1 MKKRNMPKIS
11 AVILAVLICV
21 FAGILIGKLKENY
34 DPEIFSENYIS
45 VDEVKQELIFT
56 VYSQEEW
63 DEWFEGGKK
72 DYLTGAVLDELLKRL
87 GVSEQIDFSEK
98 RKNAAVSRTEW
109 NQVYAQILAF
119 LDMEQSVKKETLLV
133 LNRMEMEDQTVLVT
147 NQGDFYTKMQNTYFT
162 DWMSYDVYIKE
173 DQCIGIAQVSEQEQ
187 TIENAYLKSCQDEK
201 ISFLFA
207 GAVYEKELQERW
219 ISCEPG
225 VCDLVFRDGAL
236 TAIKTKQD
244 IIQGQMLSY
253 DDSEIEIE
261 DYGRIHHNGKLP
273 VYQTYG
279 DVSEKSISDVVLG
292 NMNVAYVTAGKEVC
306 AILILQPA
314 DIKNIRVLLLSDD
327 GTNTRSDVY
336 LKCSTNADIT
346 CGDETK
352 SAGSEELLHPADTLT
367 MAPGKTFI
375 VKPESEDGKIYLCN
389 GNGTAVSNGY
399 AGTIEVRS
407 TENGYTVVN
416 ELPLEEYLYAVVPSE
431 MPSSFSPEALKTQAV
446 CARSY
451 AYMQLMRADLA
462 AYGAHINDS
471 TSYQV
476 YNKVEK
482 TKESVAAVDA
492 TCGQVLTW
500 NGKVVEA
507 YYFSTSMG
515 YTDTAEIWNV
525 DDPSSYGYLKKAC
538 LNQADADI
546 DLSDETAFSKYIKS
560 SADGYD
566 SDIRYYRWFATADL
580 SDKTETVNEILVAR
594 HSISPKNVLYYE
606 SDGTTEMDVA
616 AAGEKMG
623 AITGMSVEARSSSGS
638 ILTLDLTYECGIVKI
653 KTEYNIRKILGC
665 MVKKIVYADATESEN
680 ITMLPSAFSTVEK
693 QEDGTYL
700 LSGGGY
706 GHGLG
711 MSQNGANG
719 MAKAGMGYQDILNY
733 FYQDITVETI
743 GEMEG
748 KETL

>member
-147 NQGDFYTKMQNTYFT
+147 NQGDFYTKLQNTYFT

-207 GAVYEKELQERW
+207 GAVYEKELQEGW

-253 DDSEIEIE
+253 DDTEIEIE

-327 GTNTRSDVY
+327 GTNTRSDIY
-336 LKCSTNADIT
+336 LKCSTNANIT

-451 AYMQLMRADLA
+451 VYMQLMRADLA

-507 YYFSTSMG
+507 YYFSTSAG
-515 YTDTAEIWNV
+515 VTSTDEIW
-525 DDPSSYGYLKKAC
+525 G
-538 LNQADADI
+538 
-546 DLSDETAFSKYIKS
+546 SDEAAPYLRSVPCKFDEEEPWS
-560 SADGYD
+560 SWIVELPWKMLEDR
-566 SDIRYYRWFATADL
+566 IREKGEGTVLRSVTVTRRSESGAATAL
-580 SDKTETVNEILVAR
+580 EAVSDKDSCIIENEYEIRKFLAPVNCMITEKDGTET
-594 HSISPKNVLYYE
+594 
-606 SDGTTEMDVA
+606 
-616 AAGEKMG
+616 
-623 AITGMSVEARSSSGS
+623 TGGS
-638 ILTLDLTYECGIVKI
+638 L
-653 KTEYNIRKILGC
+653 
-665 MVKKIVYADATESEN
+665 
-680 ITMLPSAFSTVEK
+680 LPSAYFELERTQNGNLQVRGK
-693 QEDGTYL
+693 
-700 LSGGGY
+700 GY
-706 GHGLG
+706 GHGVG
-711 MSQNGANG
+711 MSQTGADK
-719 MAKAGMGYQDILNY
+719 MAEQGYDYREILDY
-733 FYQDITVETI
+733 FFRNITVENL
-743 GEMEG
+743 G
-748 KETL
+748 

>member
-1 MKKRNMPKIS
+1 MPKIS

-147 NQGDFYTKMQNTYFT
+147 NQGDFYTKLQNTYFT

-451 AYMQLMRADLA
+451 VYMQLMRADLA

-507 YYFSTSMG
+507 YYFSTSAG
-515 YTDTAEIWNV
+515 VTSTDEIW
-525 DDPSSYGYLKKAC
+525 G
-538 LNQADADI
+538 
-546 DLSDETAFSKYIKS
+546 SDEAAPYLRSVPCKFDEEEPWS
-560 SADGYD
+560 SWIVELPWKMLEDR
-566 SDIRYYRWFATADL
+566 IREKGEGTVLRSVTVTRRSESGAATAL
-580 SDKTETVNEILVAR
+580 EAVSDKDSCIIENEYEIRKFLAPVNCMITEKDGTET
-594 HSISPKNVLYYE
+594 
-606 SDGTTEMDVA
+606 
-616 AAGEKMG
+616 AG
-623 AITGMSVEARSSSGS
+623 GS
-638 ILTLDLTYECGIVKI
+638 L
-653 KTEYNIRKILGC
+653 
-665 MVKKIVYADATESEN
+665 
-680 ITMLPSAFSTVEK
+680 LPSAYFELERTQNGNLQVRGK
-693 QEDGTYL
+693 
-700 LSGGGY
+700 GY
-706 GHGLG
+706 GHGVG
-711 MSQNGANG
+711 MSQTGADK
-719 MAKAGMGYQDILNY
+719 MAEQGYDYREILDY
-733 FYQDITVETI
+733 FFRNITVENL
-743 GEMEG
+743 G
-748 KETL
+748 

>member
-147 NQGDFYTKMQNTYFT
+147 NQGDFYTKLQNTYFT

-207 GAVYEKELQERW
+207 GAVYEKELQEGW

-253 DDSEIEIE
+253 DDTEIEIE

-327 GTNTRSDVY
+327 GTNTRSDIY
-336 LKCSTNADIT
+336 LKCSTNANIT

-451 AYMQLMRADLA
+451 VYMQLMRADLA

-507 YYFSTSMG
+507 YYFSTSAG
-515 YTDTAEIWNV
+515 VTTTDEIW
-525 DDPSSYGYLKKAC
+525 G
-538 LNQADADI
+538 
-546 DLSDETAFSKYIKS
+546 SDEAAPYLRSVPCKFDEEEPWS
-560 SADGYD
+560 SWIVELPWKMLEDR
-566 SDIRYYRWFATADL
+566 IREKGEGTVLRSVTVTRRSESGAATAL
-580 SDKTETVNEILVAR
+580 EAVSDKDSCIIENEYEIRKFLAPVNCMITEKDGTET
-594 HSISPKNVLYYE
+594 
-606 SDGTTEMDVA
+606 
-616 AAGEKMG
+616 
-623 AITGMSVEARSSSGS
+623 TGGS
-638 ILTLDLTYECGIVKI
+638 L
-653 KTEYNIRKILGC
+653 
-665 MVKKIVYADATESEN
+665 
-680 ITMLPSAFSTVEK
+680 LPSAYFELERTQNGNLQVRGK
-693 QEDGTYL
+693 
-700 LSGGGY
+700 GY
-706 GHGLG
+706 GHGVG
-711 MSQNGANG
+711 MSQTGADK
-719 MAKAGMGYQDILNY
+719 MAEQGYDYREILDY
-733 FYQDITVETI
+733 FFRNITVENL
-743 GEMEG
+743 G
-748 KETL
+748 

>member
-1 MKKRNMPKIS
+1 
-11 AVILAVLICV
+11 
-21 FAGILIGKLKENY
+21 
-34 DPEIFSENYIS
+34 
-45 VDEVKQELIFT
+45 
-56 VYSQEEW
+56 
-63 DEWFEGGKK
+63 
-72 DYLTGAVLDELLKRL
+72 
-87 GVSEQIDFSEK
+87 
-98 RKNAAVSRTEW
+98 
-109 NQVYAQILAF
+109 
-119 LDMEQSVKKETLLV
+119 
-133 LNRMEMEDQTVLVT
+133 
-147 NQGDFYTKMQNTYFT
+147 
-162 DWMSYDVYIKE
+162 
-173 DQCIGIAQVSEQEQ
+173 
-187 TIENAYLKSCQDEK
+187 
-201 ISFLFA
+201 
-207 GAVYEKELQERW
+207 
-219 ISCEPG
+219 
-225 VCDLVFRDGAL
+225 
-236 TAIKTKQD
+236 
-244 IIQGQMLSY
+244 
-253 DDSEIEIE
+253 
-261 DYGRIHHNGKLP
+261 
-273 VYQTYG
+273 
-279 DVSEKSISDVVLG
+279 
-292 NMNVAYVTAGKEVC
+292 
-306 AILILQPA
+306 
-314 DIKNIRVLLLSDD
+314 
-327 GTNTRSDVY
+327 
-336 LKCSTNADIT
+336 
-346 CGDETK
+346 
-352 SAGSEELLHPADTLT
+352 

-515 YTDTAEIWNV
+515 YTDTAKIWNV

-580 SDKTETVNEILVAR
+580 SDKTETVNEILAAR

>member
-1 MKKRNMPKIS
+1 
-11 AVILAVLICV
+11 
-21 FAGILIGKLKENY
+21 
-34 DPEIFSENYIS
+34 
-45 VDEVKQELIFT
+45 
-56 VYSQEEW
+56 
-63 DEWFEGGKK
+63 
-72 DYLTGAVLDELLKRL
+72 
-87 GVSEQIDFSEK
+87 
-98 RKNAAVSRTEW
+98 
-109 NQVYAQILAF
+109 
-119 LDMEQSVKKETLLV
+119 
-133 LNRMEMEDQTVLVT
+133 
-147 NQGDFYTKMQNTYFT
+147 
-162 DWMSYDVYIKE
+162 
-173 DQCIGIAQVSEQEQ
+173 
-187 TIENAYLKSCQDEK
+187 
-201 ISFLFA
+201 
-207 GAVYEKELQERW
+207 
-219 ISCEPG
+219 
-225 VCDLVFRDGAL
+225 
-236 TAIKTKQD
+236 
-244 IIQGQMLSY
+244 
-253 DDSEIEIE
+253 
-261 DYGRIHHNGKLP
+261 
-273 VYQTYG
+273 
-279 DVSEKSISDVVLG
+279 
-292 NMNVAYVTAGKEVC
+292 
-306 AILILQPA
+306 
-314 DIKNIRVLLLSDD
+314 
-327 GTNTRSDVY
+327 
-336 LKCSTNADIT
+336 
-346 CGDETK
+346 
-352 SAGSEELLHPADTLT
+352 
-367 MAPGKTFI
+367 
-375 VKPESEDGKIYLCN
+375 
-389 GNGTAVSNGY
+389 
-399 AGTIEVRS
+399 
-407 TENGYTVVN
+407 
-416 ELPLEEYLYAVVPSE
+416 

-580 SDKTETVNEILVAR
+580 SDKTETVNEILAAR